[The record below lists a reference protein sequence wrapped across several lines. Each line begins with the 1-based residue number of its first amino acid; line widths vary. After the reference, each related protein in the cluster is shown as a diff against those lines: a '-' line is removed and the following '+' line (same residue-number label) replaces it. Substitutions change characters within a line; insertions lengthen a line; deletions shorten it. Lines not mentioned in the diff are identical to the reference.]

1 MKYRYRRLF
10 VAFLTA
16 IFAVFCLAYSP
27 SESSA
32 EETKPAK
39 VSAKEHSTAKDKKSS
54 KSKSKSKSKAKS
66 KAKSTNKNGAKKKSK
81 SSGSSSKFS
90 KAEIARYRAM
100 EFETWESPRGKSEL
114 GLPIA
119 EGYAQP
125 YPYGNLMRQYD
136 GNRCRHRG
144 LDIGAVGEK
153 NGGLGT
159 VVNSATPG
167 VITLIG
173 KAGGDVKEFGKIDK
187 RSGTTKRTGKT
198 YPRQILAP
206 GYGVVYPFSRTYGRW
221 RSGTV
226 IVVRVTDGPL
236 KDYTLR
242 YMHLADVRPD
252 LKVGSKI
259 EAGEHIAL
267 MGATAIMDSWPH
279 VHIDLTNPE
288 GKRVDPA
295 SYIGLQETISHCS
308 NASVSKKKSAKSGK
322 SNKAAKSGKSNK
334 AKSST
339 KSAKKKPAKTAEV
352 VKRPRQSYV
361 GTQKGDPITPQMR
374 TLSRG

>member
-1 MKYRYRRLF
+1 
-10 VAFLTA
+10 
-16 IFAVFCLAYSP
+16 
-27 SESSA
+27 
-32 EETKPAK
+32 
-39 VSAKEHSTAKDKKSS
+39 
-54 KSKSKSKSKAKS
+54 
-66 KAKSTNKNGAKKKSK
+66 
-81 SSGSSSKFS
+81 
-90 KAEIARYRAM
+90 M

-288 GKRVDPA
+288 GQRVDPA

-308 NASVSKKKSAKSGK
+308 NASVSKK
-322 SNKAAKSGKSNK
+322 N
-334 AKSST
+334 ST

>member
-10 VAFLTA
+10 FAFLTA

-27 SESSA
+27 IESSA
-32 EETKPAK
+32 EETKPTK
-39 VSAKEHSTAKDKKSS
+39 VSAKERSTAKDKKSS

-66 KAKSTNKNGAKKKSK
+66 TNKSGEKKKSK

-288 GKRVDPA
+288 GQRVDPA

-308 NASVSKKKSAKSGK
+308 NASVSKKNSTKSGK
-322 SNKAAKSGKSNK
+322 SNKASKSGKSNK

-339 KSAKKKPAKTAEV
+339 KSAKKKSAKTAEV

>member
-1 MKYRYRRLF
+1 
-10 VAFLTA
+10 
-16 IFAVFCLAYSP
+16 
-27 SESSA
+27 
-32 EETKPAK
+32 
-39 VSAKEHSTAKDKKSS
+39 
-54 KSKSKSKSKAKS
+54 
-66 KAKSTNKNGAKKKSK
+66 
-81 SSGSSSKFS
+81 
-90 KAEIARYRAM
+90 M

-308 NASVSKKKSAKSGK
+308 NASVSKKNSTKSGK

>member
-10 VAFLTA
+10 FAFLTA

-27 SESSA
+27 IESSA

-39 VSAKEHSTAKDKKSS
+39 VSAKERSTAKDKKSS

-66 KAKSTNKNGAKKKSK
+66 TNKSGEKKKSK

-100 EFETWESPRGKSEL
+100 KFETWESPRGKSEL

-288 GKRVDPA
+288 GQRVDPA

-308 NASVSKKKSAKSGK
+308 NASVSKKNSTKSGK

-334 AKSST
+334 AKSSA
-339 KSAKKKPAKTAEV
+339 KSAKKKSAKTAEV